1 MVSKTHIIVI
11 VAVVAIIAAQA
22 LVLFALGREAI
33 CHCGYIKI
41 WDGAV
46 KTSQNSQHFSDW
58 YSTSHLIYGF
68 IIYCIGWLAR
78 KKFGLPLW
86 TIFLVL
92 VAISVSWEIF
102 ENTQFVVEQYRTN
115 PLSAEYH
122 GDSVLNSVMDTV
134 SMMAGFYLAWALPV
148 WAIIAIAIVLEISMI
163 LNARDGVV
171 LTATMSFH
179 SFQSIKNWQAA
190 LSP

>member
-1 MVSKTHIIVI
+1 MTSKTYIIVI
-11 VAVVAIIAAQA
+11 AIVVLTIAVQA

-41 WDGAV
+41 WDGTV
-46 KTSQNSQHFSDW
+46 KTPQNSQHFSDW

-68 IIYCIGWLAR
+68 IIYFAGWFAR
-78 KKFGLPLW
+78 SKFGWPLW
-86 TIFLVL
+86 KIFLAL
-92 VAISVSWEIF
+92 VVISAGWEIF
-102 ENTQFVVEQYRTN
+102 ENTQFVVEEYRNN

-148 WAIIAIAIVLEISMI
+148 WAIIAIAVVLEISMI
-163 LNARDGVV
+163 LNARDGV
-171 LTATMSFH
+171 LISATMSLH
-179 SFQSIKNWQAA
+179 SFQFIRNWQAA